1 MSYHCMTKMKN
12 RLLVLILIPLLNK
25 MHSLDAYTK
34 ACNSSVQT
42 VKRVETCPSSVSSY
56 KKAAKEKNC
65 SSLAGKA
72 LECQSFEYHCVLSD
86 DRKYAIEV
94 CAPSINIVGS
104 VCAKF
109 STNLT
114 GIIRIDD
121 FDCTKCPYSYNS
133 TTAFEYSECYANI
146 TLPFTTDSSQNSTV
160 TTTSKENDAVIFD
173 VVSTSN
179 PNDEDIIV
187 HFVLRSFLF
196 ECKISVKKSI
206 YFTTCKSNQLEVYPS
221 ESTLCLRII
230 HSVLLLT
237 GAT

>member
-146 TLPFTTDSSQNSTV
+146 TLPFTTDSSQSSTV

-173 VVSTSN
+173 GVTTSK
-179 PNDEDIIV
+179 PNDEDMY
-187 HFVLRSFLF
+187 LLQ
-196 ECKISVKKSI
+196 E
-206 YFTTCKSNQLEVYPS
+206 EVGSGAPCLPPPLLYAMRRPS
-221 ESTLCLRII
+221 TDN
-230 HSVLLLT
+230 
-237 GAT
+237 